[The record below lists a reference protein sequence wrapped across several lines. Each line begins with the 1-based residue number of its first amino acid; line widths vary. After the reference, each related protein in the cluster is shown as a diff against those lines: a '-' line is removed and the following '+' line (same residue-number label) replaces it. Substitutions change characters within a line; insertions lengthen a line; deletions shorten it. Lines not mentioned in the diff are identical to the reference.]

1 MTVWIKRL
9 LLVAVFSYLVLVA
22 IVFVIQRSF
31 IYFPDTDPS
40 SPLEA
45 GLAKFEVAEISLN
58 DIQLNSWWHAPE
70 QGEPVVLLFHG
81 NAGALRNRAFIFKD
95 IEQMGFGLLAV
106 GYPGY
111 GGNAGAPSQ
120 FAMTDTARA
129 NYDWLLNRGVMPD
142 QIVIFG
148 ASLGGG
154 VAMTLAPEVE
164 AAGLVL
170 EATFTGADDLGAQAL
185 PWLPVKLLIKD
196 KYRNLDRA
204 TNLKMPLSWYHGTK
218 DEVIPFEMGQKLF
231 DAFPSEKCAT
241 IISDGRHNDLWGR
254 GADQVLKNSVE
265 AFAAN
270 ELPC

>member
-1 MTVWIKRL
+1 MVWIKRL
-9 LLVAVFSYLVLVA
+9 LFVAVFSYLVLVA
-22 IVFVIQRSF
+22 IVFVLQRNF
-31 IYFPDTDPS
+31 IYFPDTTSS
-40 SPLEA
+40 SPAEV
-45 GLAKFEVAEISLN
+45 GLDSFEVAEITLD
-58 DIQLNSWWHAPE
+58 DIQLDSWWHAPE
-70 QGEPVVLLFHG
+70 EGEPVVLLFHG
-81 NAGALRNRAFIFKD
+81 NAAALRNRAFIFKD

-111 GGNAGAPSQ
+111 GGNPGAPSETK
-120 FAMTDTARA
+120 MTETARA
-129 NYDWLLNRGVMPD
+129 NYDWLLSQGVMPD

-170 EATFTGADDLGAQAL
+170 EATFTGAGDLGAEAL

-204 TNLKMPLSWYHGTK
+204 ADLKMPLSWYHGAM

-231 DAFPSEKCAT
+231 DAFPGEKCTT
-241 IISDGRHNDLWGR
+241 IFPDGRHNDLWGR
-254 GADQVLKNSVE
+254 GADQVLKSAVE
-265 AFAAN
+265 AFVMN